1 MKLLLLLLLLEIR
14 SKKQR
19 ERESNM
25 LYEVGKDKKS
35 SKVCGTVNSVD
46 IIIIYPRAISN
57 FFLCFPKE
65 QPTPI

>member
-25 LYEVGKDKKS
+25 LYEAGKDKKKS
-35 SKVCGTVNSVD
+35 SIGPQS
-46 IIIIYPRAISN
+46 II
-57 FFLCFPKE
+57 
-65 QPTPI
+65 